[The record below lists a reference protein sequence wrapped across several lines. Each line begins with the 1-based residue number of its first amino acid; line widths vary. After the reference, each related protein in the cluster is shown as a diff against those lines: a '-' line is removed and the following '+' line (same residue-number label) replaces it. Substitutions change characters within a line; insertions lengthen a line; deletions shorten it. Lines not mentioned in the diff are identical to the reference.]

1 MKHKKILLG
10 VLGSLLCLIILV
22 VGIMLLLP
30 YLINLEPVKEKILTV
45 LSQQV
50 GGTVEYQSL
59 EFSYFP
65 RPRVKIHQVRISIP
79 EKAEGTLKSI
89 QVSPDLLAVLRG
101 TLRMKTI
108 RVESPDVNIW
118 LPKDPEKIKK
128 ESKPTIREAIE
139 ETLDRASG
147 IFPNLHVILK
157 DGRLNLFE
165 QSKSILSF
173 SHLDGHIVLPPGGA
187 TIDLICQSNLWE
199 KLSLE
204 ATLDPAEGKGN
215 GHMEVTNFYPHK
227 LPDTLF
233 SSFPFSIRDSRL
245 NLKINFKTERQNVL
259 QAEVEGSI
267 PLISFHQ
274 GDKAG
279 VIKAR
284 EFNGTFKIEEKR
296 IQIVLTELKLDSPE
310 LRLSGRFEIDQKA
323 PLFVLEVQG
332 KEVDVASTREAALML
347 AGKLPITKTI
357 FNIAKEGKIPLI
369 TFQSRGRSIP
379 DLDET
384 ENFSV
389 KGRLLE
395 GVISIPL
402 EELGWKEIDI
412 TLEKVSGEVAISKG
426 ILEAKNVSAQW
437 GNEALR
443 GGKLR
448 VGLEGENVPL
458 HLEVVTEVDL
468 SLLPPLL
475 NRVIKDRTFLEEM
488 ARLVEIKG
496 RAVGNLVVGGSTE
509 TIKAKIDI
517 QDIQLLARYDR
528 IPYSVTID
536 RGEVSFDGERL
547 GVRNLT
553 GKVGNSSFSE
563 VAARIGFGREPSLE
577 VFSGRSILSL
587 EEIYPWLSS
596 YESPQKAFKNFKS
609 VKGRLSLSDM
619 RLTGPLKSPEK
630 WDFDT
635 TGELKDLVV
644 NTSLLPAPFSV
655 TGGKFKLNPDKIVF
669 TDFQTRFLDASLQ
682 VSGTLYD
689 YQRGF
694 EKAELDFSGRVT
706 PKDVQWLSDFLAME
720 HSIQVRSPIRVSKA
734 HLSWRKGAET
744 TFKGDLAMLN
754 GPEIS
759 LDVFQNFQELRIN
772 NLVIHDEISHAAIG
786 LDLKGR
792 RIGLAFSGDL
802 SERTLDKI
810 FSGYQFQGGWLK
822 GDFRATLLMDQ
833 LMQSTVQGRL
843 EAKDLSVPWQLE
855 KPLKIDTI
863 SLTGDGNHISI
874 AEARFAW
881 GEMPFVLSG
890 DVSFSGKSV
899 LLDVN
904 LSTES
909 VDLDQVTKSLRK
921 GKNGKGAQD
930 LSNLR
935 VEGTIRFKSSSLK
948 YERFIWEPFR
958 ADITFGQ
965 DGVEVNIE
973 EAKLCGVSTPGVVKV
988 NDQGMSLDVRPVF
1001 RSRELGP
1008 MVKCLLDREVRATGD
1023 FELKG
1028 RIFAKG
1034 KPEDLFKAREGDI
1047 EFHAKD
1053 GRIYYWIGLSRI
1065 LEFINVTEIY
1075 RGKFP
1080 DMQKEG
1086 LPYKLISMKG
1096 SLQNGTV
1103 IIKEVTLDCPTLEM
1117 AGQGEIDLAEGK
1129 VNLTVLVAPLKTV
1142 DRIIKLMPLVNH
1154 IFGGTLLTIPVKVSG
1169 DLKDPK
1175 VTALSPSAIGS
1186 ELLAIM
1192 KRTVGLPFKVI
1203 EPLMSRKKEK
1213 GGEGR

>member
-128 ESKPTIREAIE
+128 ESKPKIREAIE

-157 DGRLNLFE
+157 DGRLNLFKE
-165 QSKSILSF
+165 SKSILSF

-488 ARLVEIKG
+488 ARLNQVEG
-496 RAVGNLVVGGSTE
+496 RAIGKLVLGESTE

-536 RGEVSFDGERL
+536 RGEFSFDGERL
-547 GVRNLT
+547 GIKNLT
-553 GKVGNSSFSE
+553 GKVGKSSFSE

-596 YESPQKAFKNFKS
+596 YESLQKAFKNFRS

-630 WDFDT
+630 WDFGT

-644 NTSLLPAPFSV
+644 NTSLLSEPFSI
-655 TGGKFKLNPDKIVF
+655 TGGKFKLDPEQIVL
-669 TDFQTRFLDASLQ
+669 TDLQTRFLDASLQ

-689 YQRGF
+689 YRRGF
-694 EKAELDFSGRVT
+694 EKAEIDFSGRVT
-706 PKDVQWLSDFLAME
+706 PKDIRWLSDSLKVKKDIPI
-720 HSIQVRSPIRVSKA
+720 HSSILFSGA
-734 HLSWRKGAET
+734 HLSWRRGEYT
-744 TFKGDLAMLN
+744 SFRGDLTMGKSLQAHLDISQTPAGLKVDKFMLRD
-754 GPEIS
+754 GAS
-759 LDVFQNFQELRIN
+759 DCLMTLELQDR
-772 NLVIHDEISHAAIG
+772 VARFG
-786 LDLKGR
+786 
-792 RIGLAFSGDL
+792 FSGEL
-802 SERTLDKI
+802 SERTLEKI
-810 FSGYQFQGGWLK
+810 FSGYQFQNGRLK

-833 LMQSTVQGRL
+833 LMRSTVQGRL
-843 EAKDLSVPWQLE
+843 EADDLSLPWQLG
-855 KPLKIDTI
+855 KPLEIDHI

-874 AEARFAW
+874 AEARFTW
-881 GEMPFVLSG
+881 EEMPFVLSG
-890 DVSFSGKSV
+890 DVGFSEKGV
-899 LLDVN
+899 LLDVA
-904 LSTES
+904 LSTERLD
-909 VDLDQVTKSLRK
+909 VDQVIKSLSKER
-921 GKNGKGAQD
+921 NAKGARD
-930 LSNLR
+930 LPSLQTL
-935 VEGTIRFKSSSLK
+935 GKIRFKSNSLT
-948 YERFIWEPFR
+948 YGRFTWEPFR
-958 ADITFGQ
+958 ANIAVGLNA
-965 DGVEVNIE
+965 VEVNIE
-973 EAKLCGVSTPGVVKV
+973 EAKLCGISTPGIVKV
-988 NDQGMSLDVRPVF
+988 TDQEVSLDVRPVV
-1001 RSRELGP
+1001 RSHKLEP
-1008 MVKCLLDREVRATGD
+1008 TVKCLLDEEVRVTGD
-1023 FELKG
+1023 FDFRG
-1028 RIFAKG
+1028 RIFAQG
-1034 KPEDLFKAREGDI
+1034 KPEDLFPALRGNL
-1047 EFHAKD
+1047 EFRSKD
-1053 GRIYYWIGLSRI
+1053 GKIHSETRMARI
-1065 LEFINVTEIY
+1065 LEFINTIEVFK
-1075 RGKFP
+1075 GKLP
-1080 DMQKEG
+1080 NLQREG
-1086 LPYKLISMKG
+1086 LAYELATMEG
-1096 SLQNGTV
+1096 SFQNGKL
-1103 IIKEVTLDCPTLEM
+1103 IIKEVTLDGPVLEM

-1129 VNLTVLVAPLKTV
+1129 IDLTLLVAPLKTV
-1142 DRIIKLMPLVNH
+1142 DRVIKLIPLVRY
-1154 IFGGTLLTIPVKVSG
+1154 ILAGTLLSVPVKVSG

-1192 KRTVGLPFKVI
+1192 ERTLDLPFHVI
-1203 EPLMSRKKEK
+1203 NPLSPEKKKDDEK
-1213 GGEGR
+1213 ID

>member
-1 MKHKKILLG
+1 
-10 VLGSLLCLIILV
+10 
-22 VGIMLLLP
+22 
-30 YLINLEPVKEKILTV
+30 
-45 LSQQV
+45 
-50 GGTVEYQSL
+50 
-59 EFSYFP
+59 
-65 RPRVKIHQVRISIP
+65 
-79 EKAEGTLKSI
+79 
-89 QVSPDLLAVLRG
+89 
-101 TLRMKTI
+101 
-108 RVESPDVNIW
+108 
-118 LPKDPEKIKK
+118 
-128 ESKPTIREAIE
+128 
-139 ETLDRASG
+139 
-147 IFPNLHVILK
+147 
-157 DGRLNLFE
+157 
-165 QSKSILSF
+165 
-173 SHLDGHIVLPPGGA
+173 
-187 TIDLICQSNLWE
+187 
-199 KLSLE
+199 
-204 ATLDPAEGKGN
+204 
-215 GHMEVTNFYPHK
+215 
-227 LPDTLF
+227 
-233 SSFPFSIRDSRL
+233 
-245 NLKINFKTERQNVL
+245 
-259 QAEVEGSI
+259 
-267 PLISFHQ
+267 
-274 GDKAG
+274 
-279 VIKAR
+279 
-284 EFNGTFKIEEKR
+284 
-296 IQIVLTELKLDSPE
+296 
-310 LRLSGRFEIDQKA
+310 
-323 PLFVLEVQG
+323 
-332 KEVDVASTREAALML
+332 
-347 AGKLPITKTI
+347 
-357 FNIAKEGKIPLI
+357 
-369 TFQSRGRSIP
+369 
-379 DLDET
+379 
-384 ENFSV
+384 
-389 KGRLLE
+389 
-395 GVISIPL
+395 
-402 EELGWKEIDI
+402 
-412 TLEKVSGEVAISKG
+412 
-426 ILEAKNVSAQW
+426 
-437 GNEALR
+437 
-443 GGKLR
+443 
-448 VGLEGENVPL
+448 
-458 HLEVVTEVDL
+458 
-468 SLLPPLL
+468 
-475 NRVIKDRTFLEEM
+475 
-488 ARLVEIKG
+488 
-496 RAVGNLVVGGSTE
+496 VGNLVVGGSTE

-644 NTSLLPAPFSV
+644 NTSHLPAPFSV

-759 LDVFQNFQELRIN
+759 LDVFQNSQELRIN

-786 LDLKGR
+786 LDLKGQ

-1034 KPEDLFKAREGDI
+1034 KPEDLFKAMEGDI

-1117 AGQGEIDLAEGK
+1117 AGQGEIDLAGGK

-1142 DRIIKLMPLVNH
+1142 DRIIKKIPLVRD
-1154 IFGGTLLTIPVKVSG
+1154 ILAGTLVAIPVRVSG

-1192 KRTVGLPFKVI
+1192 KRTIGLPFKVI

>member
-22 VGIMLLLP
+22 AGIMLLLP

-118 LPKDPEKIKK
+118 LPKEPERIKK
-128 ESKPTIREAIE
+128 ESKPTIREEIE
-139 ETLDRASG
+139 ETINRASG

-165 QSKSILSF
+165 ESKSILSL
-173 SHLDGHIVLPPGGA
+173 SHLDGHIVFPPGGV
-187 TIDLICQSNLWE
+187 TIDLICRSNLWE
-199 KLSLE
+199 KMSLK
-204 ATLDPAEGKGN
+204 ATLDPVKGKGY

-227 LPDTLF
+227 LPDSLF
-233 SSFPFSIRDSRL
+233 SSVPFNVRDSRM
-245 NLKINFKTERQNVL
+245 NLKISFKTERQNVL
-259 QAEVEGSI
+259 QAEVQGSI

-274 GDKAG
+274 EGKAG

-284 EFNGTFKIEEKR
+284 EFKGTFNIEEKR
-296 IQIVLTELKLDSPE
+296 INVVLTELKLDSPQ

-332 KEVDVASTREAALML
+332 REVDVASTREAALVL

-357 FNIAKEGKIPLI
+357 FDIAKEGKIPLI
-369 TFQSRGRSIP
+369 IFQSRGRSIS
-379 DLDET
+379 DLGET
-384 ENFSV
+384 KNFSV

-395 GVISIPL
+395 GIISIPV

-412 TLEKVSGEVAISKG
+412 TLEKVSGEVSISKG
-426 ILEAKNVSAQW
+426 ILEAKNVRAQW
-437 GNEALR
+437 ENEALR
-443 GGKLR
+443 EGKLR
-448 VGLEGENVPL
+448 VGLEGENPLL

-475 NRVIKDRTFLEEM
+475 NRVIKDQTFLKEM
-488 ARLVEIKG
+488 ARLTEIKG
-496 RAVGNLVVGGSTE
+496 RAVGNLVVGESTK

-536 RGEVSFDGERL
+536 RGEVSFDGKRL

-563 VAARIGFGREPSLE
+563 VTARIGFGREPSLE

-619 RLTGPLKSPEK
+619 RLTGPLKNPEK

-644 NTSLLPAPFSV
+644 NTSHLPAPFSV

-759 LDVFQNFQELRIN
+759 LDVFRNSQELRIN

-786 LDLKGR
+786 LDLKGQ

-855 KPLKIDTI
+855 KPLKIDHI
-863 SLTGDGNHISI
+863 SLAGDGNHISI

-890 DVSFSGKSV
+890 DVSFSEKSV

-909 VDLDQVTKSLRK
+909 VDLDQVTKSLQK

-948 YERFIWEPFR
+948 HERFIWEPFR

-1008 MVKCLLDREVRATGD
+1008 MVKCLLDQEVRATGD
-1023 FELKG
+1023 FDFRG
-1028 RIFAKG
+1028 RIFAQG
-1034 KPEDLFKAREGDI
+1034 KPEDLFDSFKGDL
-1047 EFHAKD
+1047 EFRAKD
-1053 GRIYYWIGLSRI
+1053 GQIYYSVGLFRI
-1065 LEFINVTEIY
+1065 LEFINATEMY
-1075 RGKFP
+1075 RGKLP
-1080 DMQKEG
+1080 DMKKEG
-1086 LPYKLISMKG
+1086 LLYKLISARG
-1096 SLQNGTV
+1096 SFQNGRFT
-1103 IIKEVTLDCPTLEM
+1103 IKEITLDGPTMEM
-1117 AGQGEIDLAEGK
+1117 VAQGEVDLR
-1129 VNLTVLVAPLKTV
+1129 NQQMNFTVLVAPLKTV
-1142 DRIIKLMPLVNH
+1142 DRIIKLIPLVRD
-1154 IFGGTLLTIPVKVSG
+1154 ILAGTLVVIPVRVSG

-1175 VTALSPSAIGS
+1175 VNPISPSGVGS
-1186 ELLAIM
+1186 ELLATM
-1192 KRTVGLPFKVI
+1192 KRTLGLPFKLV
-1203 EPLMSRKKEK
+1203 EPLIPRKKEES
-1213 GGEGR
+1213 GEER